1 MNVMHKH
8 IAESL
13 RLGAEVRLAVIKTS
27 IQKIVHTAELITTCL
42 QRGGKLMLFGN
53 GGSAADAQ
61 HLAAEFVGRFARDR
75 APIPALALTT
85 DTSALTAIANDFGFE
100 QVFARQVIAL
110 GCPGDV
116 VLAISTSGK
125 SPNVLY
131 GVQAA
136 RERGITTIGLTGGDG
151 GQLANLADYVIV
163 VPSRTTAHIQETH
176 IAIGHALCEAIEQA
190 LVEAPP
196 LCKHHQDT

>member
-1 MNVMHKH
+1 MHKH